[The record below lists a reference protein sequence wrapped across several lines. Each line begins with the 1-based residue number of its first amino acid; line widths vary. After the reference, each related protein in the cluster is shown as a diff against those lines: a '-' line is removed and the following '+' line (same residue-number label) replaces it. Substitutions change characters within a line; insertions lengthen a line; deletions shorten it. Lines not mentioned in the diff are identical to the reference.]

1 MKKLSRQI
9 TKDLDKSTKKQEGIY
24 FTPSNLVSET
34 LQHLLP
40 YFQET
45 MLPRQ
50 MRVLE
55 PSCGSGEFIQAIQE
69 TDWWNKVEHISA
81 VEKNN
86 HIVEEISKQTWFKD
100 LDFYHGDFL
109 ESVFPPCFHLV
120 IGNPPYFVLKKD
132 QVDKSYLPWV
142 EGRPNIFTLFILKS
156 LQLLQPN
163 GILAFVLPKS
173 FLNCAYYQKI
183 RDTLV
188 EQCDILEILET
199 SQDTKFLETAQPTV
213 VIIARKLAIDAKKQ
227 TTKQE
232 SEWVC
237 RFGVEQ
243 KLILTTQKQ
252 TLLHL
257 LEGST
262 TLSQLGYRVS
272 VGNVVWNQVK
282 PLLTDDASQ
291 IRLIYSGDIQDGKVV
306 QSKFK
311 NTAKKNYLS
320 QSNKTPYQQPVL
332 LVNRGYGMGKY
343 QFQHAIVGDEITNYL
358 VENHVMVIEKME
370 PIDKSSPVSKVN
382 YTDIQTSFQNP
393 KTSQFIKLF
402 FGNNAVNAQEL
413 AHILPIYL

>member
-1 MKKLSRQI
+1 MKKLSQQI

-24 FTPSNLVSET
+24 FTPSNLVSVT

-69 TDWWNKVEHISA
+69 TDWWNKVGHISA

-109 ESVFPPCFHLV
+109 ESVFPPSFHLV
-120 IGNPPYFVLKKD
+120 IGNPPYFVLKKE
-132 QVDKSYLPWV
+132 QVDKSYLPLV

-156 LQLLQPN
+156 LKLLLPN

-188 EQCDILEILET
+188 EQCDILEILEP
-199 SQDTKFLETAQPTV
+199 SQKDKFLETAQPTV
-213 VIIARKLAIDAKKQ
+213 VIIARKLATDDKKQ
-227 TTKQE
+227 PTKQE

-237 RFGVEQ
+237 RFGMDH

-282 PLLTDDASQ
+282 PLLTDDDSQ

-311 NTAKKNYLS
+311 NTAKKNYMIP
-320 QSNKTPYQQPVL
+320 SNKTPYQQPVL
-332 LVNRGYGMGKY
+332 LVNRGYGMGNY
-343 QFQHAIVGDEITNYL
+343 QFQHAIVGDKITNYL

-370 PIDKSSPVSKVN
+370 PVDESDHVCKVN
-382 YTDIQTSFQNP
+382 YTDIQASFQNP
-393 KTSQFIKLF
+393 KTGQFIKLF